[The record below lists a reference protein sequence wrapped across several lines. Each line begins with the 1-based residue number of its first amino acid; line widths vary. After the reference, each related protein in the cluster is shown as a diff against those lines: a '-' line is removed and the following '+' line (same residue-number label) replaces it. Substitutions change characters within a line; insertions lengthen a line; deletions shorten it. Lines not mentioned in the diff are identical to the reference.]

1 MNLPRCRHWDL
12 AMNRGI
18 ATTMHVLTFS
28 LSIMLGAQIF
38 SSLCFSDANP
48 NSSHSKGQKAESTE
62 APKETFRHS
71 EDKPCSQED

>member
-1 MNLPRCRHWDL
+1 MNLPRCQHWDL
-12 AMNRGI
+12 AINRGI
-18 ATTMHVLTFS
+18 TTTMHVLTFS
-28 LSIMLGAQIF
+28 LGIMLAAQIS

-62 APKETFRHS
+62 TPEETFRHS